1 MMKTYSEVIDFL
13 YNQLPVFQNAGPG
26 AYKPGLDTAR
36 ELDAAFGHPHL
47 KFRTV
52 HVAGTNGKG
61 STSHTIASVLQA
73 QGLKTGLYTSPH
85 LVDFRER
92 IRINGEMISEREV
105 VDFTERYLASG
116 LNCRPSFFELTTIM
130 AFDHFAR
137 HNVDIAII
145 EVGLGGRLDTTN
157 IITPLLSIITNIS
170 LDHTALLGGTEEE
183 IAAEKAGIIKPG
195 VPVVIGEA
203 SGSVREVFERV
214 AGDKGCEILFAE
226 DEQIGRKGNMYSIAP
241 DGEPSVTYSLTGEYQ
256 HANANTVMAALRTL
270 RHMIPV
276 SDEAITEG
284 FGSVQEST
292 GLAGRWQ
299 TVMTDPVRV
308 ICDTGHNIGAW
319 RILGPALE
327 AVAKQS
333 RLRVVMGFV
342 NDKDVTHIFGHLPA
356 GARYYFVTPSVARGR
371 QASELSALA
380 AGMGFRQTA
389 AYGTV
394 AEGFRQAMADSA
406 REDVIFVGGS
416 TFVVAD
422 FLKAVK
428 SRELRV

>member
-1 MMKTYSEVIDFL
+1 MRAYAEVIDFL

-73 QGLKTGLYTSPH
+73 QGLKVGLYTSPH

-105 VDFTERYLASG
+105 VDFTERYLTLG
-116 LNCRPSFFELTTIM
+116 LNCHPSFFELTTIM

-137 HNVDIAII
+137 HRVDVAII

-157 IITPLLSIITNIS
+157 IISPLLSVITNIS
-170 LDHTALLGGTEEE
+170 LDHTALLGSTEEE

-195 VPVVIGEA
+195 VPVVVGEA
-203 SGSVREVFERV
+203 SGDVRRVFERA
-214 AGDKGCEILFAE
+214 AGDKGCEIHFAE
-226 DEQIGRKGNMYSIAP
+226 DEPVSRKDNMYGINP
-241 DGEPSVTYSLTGEYQ
+241 GDVPSVAYSLTGEYQ
-256 HANANTVMAALRTL
+256 HANARTVMAALRIL
-270 RHMIPV
+270 RNMIPI
-276 SDEAITEG
+276 SDEAIIRG

-319 RILGPALE
+319 RILGPALG
-327 AVAKQS
+327 
-333 RLRVVMGFV
+333 RLAEQTRLHVVMGFV
-342 NDKDVTHIFGHLPA
+342 NDKDVTHIFEHLPA
-356 GARYYFVTPSVARGR
+356 DAQYYFVTPSVARGR
-371 QASELSALA
+371 QASELAALA
-380 AGMGFRQTA
+380 TGMGFRQVV
-389 AYGTV
+389 AYDTV
-394 AEGFRQAMADSA
+394 ADGFRQAMADSA
-406 REDVIFVGGS
+406 RGDVVFVGGS

-422 FLKAVK
+422 FLK
-428 SRELRV
+428 LRTDNR